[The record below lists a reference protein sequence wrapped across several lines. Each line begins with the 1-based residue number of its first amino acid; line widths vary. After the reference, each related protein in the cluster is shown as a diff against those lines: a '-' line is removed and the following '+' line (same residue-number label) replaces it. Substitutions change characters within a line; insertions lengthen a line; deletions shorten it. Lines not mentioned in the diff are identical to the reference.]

1 MNYFEIGKIVNAHGI
16 KGEVRVVPSTDD
28 PERFELL
35 DTIDLFFKEG
45 GEPHQ
50 YVLENSWPHKSL
62 VVLKLAKIND
72 RNAAEKLIGAVIKI
86 PPEKALPLE
95 EDEYY
100 QRDLLDMT
108 VITDTGEELGT
119 LVQILVTGANDVY
132 VVRPKDAADYK
143 HDILIPAIKEC
154 ILDISLAENQMTVHL
169 MKGLR

>member
-1 MNYFEIGKIVNAHGI
+1 LNYFEIGKVVNAHGI
-16 KGEVRVVPSTDD
+16 KGEVRVIPTTDD

-35 DTIDLFFKEG
+35 DTIDLYFKD

-50 YVLENSWPHKSL
+50 YVLEKSWLHKSM

-95 EDEYY
+95 DNEYY

-108 VITDTGEELGT
+108 VVTDKGEELGT
-119 LVQILVTGANDVY
+119 LVQILATGANDVY
-132 VVRPKDAADYK
+132 VVRPKDATDSK
-143 HDILIPAIKEC
+143 RDILIPAIKEC
-154 ILDISLAENQMTVHL
+154 ILGVSVAESQMTVHL